1 MNIKGSNF
9 EFCSTLLDVRDEEI
23 AQDAII
29 FRFQALREIRAAA
42 QLCTDKGCK
51 CFGAYASVNVNV
63 RVRYDRTSK

>member
-1 MNIKGSNF
+1 M
-9 EFCSTLLDVRDEEI
+9 VRDEEI

-29 FRFQALREIRAAA
+29 VRFQALREIRAAA